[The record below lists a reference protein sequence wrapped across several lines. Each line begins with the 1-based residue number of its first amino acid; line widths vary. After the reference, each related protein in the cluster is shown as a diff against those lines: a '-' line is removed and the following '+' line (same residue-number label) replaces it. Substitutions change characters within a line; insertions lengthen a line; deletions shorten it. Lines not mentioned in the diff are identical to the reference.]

1 MLNSFH
7 NMQFNKTIL
16 KNGLKII
23 TVPMKDNPAVTV
35 LVMVSTGSKYE
46 SKNTN
51 GLSHFLEH
59 MVFKGTTKRPK
70 SIDISKE
77 LESLGAQYNA
87 FTSQEYTGYYAKVN
101 SEHINTA
108 LDVVSD
114 IYLNP
119 LLNQKEIE
127 KEKGVIVE
135 EIRMYKDMPHRHI
148 HDLFMELVY
157 GDQPAG
163 WNIAGTE
170 ENVKNFNKEDFVKYR
185 NEHYVAEATTVVIA
199 GSFDENT
206 IIKDIEKAFSNIS
219 ASKKLNKIDVIE
231 NQSKPKI
238 SLKFKETD
246 QAHIVLGVRSYSAKS
261 EYDPVLTVLS
271 TLLGKGMSSR
281 LFQKLRE
288 EMGVGYYVG
297 ASHDAYTDHGLFSI
311 SAGIDTKRIE
321 EVLQVL
327 INECKKIITEPISES
342 ELKRV
347 KDYICGSFLLG
358 LETSDARAEYVVI
371 SDILKG
377 KIELPKEEINK
388 IQKITVEQIKEIAK
402 KIFVD
407 EGLNLAIIGP
417 YKDEKPFSEILTFQ
431 NKL

>member
-1 MLNSFH
+1 MT
-7 NMQFNKTIL
+7 FNKTIL
-16 KNGLKII
+16 ENGLNVI

-46 SKNTN
+46 NKQTN

-59 MVFKGTTKRPK
+59 MVFKGTEKRPK

-77 LESLGAQYNA
+77 LESIGAQYNA

-101 SEHINTA
+101 PKDLDIA

-119 LLNQKEIE
+119 LLDSNEIE

-135 EIRMYKDMPHRHI
+135 EIRMYQDMPHRHV
-148 HDLFMELVY
+148 HNLFMDLVY

-170 ENVKNFNKEDFVKYR
+170 ENVKNFTREDFVKYR
-185 NEHYVAEATTVVIA
+185 NEHYVAEATTVVVS
-199 GSFDENT
+199 GSFDENN
-206 IIKDIEKAFSNIS
+206 ILENIEKYFSNIS
-219 ASKKLNKIDVIE
+219 PSKKANKVKVIE
-231 NQSKPKI
+231 SQSKPQV

-246 QAHIVLGVRSYSAKS
+246 QAHLVLGVRSFDIKS
-261 EYDPVLTVLS
+261 KYEYALSVLS
-271 TLLGKGMSSR
+271 TLLGRGMSSR

-288 EMGVGYYVG
+288 EMGVGYYVNAG
-297 ASHDAYTDHGLFSI
+297 HDAYTDHGLFTI
-311 SAGIDTKRIE
+311 SAGVDTKRLE
-321 EVLQVL
+321 EVLKVL
-327 INECKKIITEPISES
+327 LSECKKVITDTISEQ
-342 ELKRV
+342 ELKKV
-347 KDYICGSFLLG
+347 KDYICGSFMLG

-371 SDILKG
+371 NNILKG
-377 KIELPKEEINK
+377 KIDSPDEEIKK
-388 IQKITVEQIKEIAK
+388 IQGVTVEEVKEVAS

-417 YKDEKPFSEILTFQ
+417 YKDKQVFENLLSFK
-431 NKL
+431 